1 MTNQAKSN
9 NLNCLTDPI
18 LQKFNRLFVLSY
30 EKEDE
35 SISYSDYYLRN
46 INIGDYKVLIDG
58 KSFFEITIKNKEK
71 NMKKL
76 WESVKIMII

>member
-46 INIGDYKVLIDG
+46 INIGDYKVLIDR
-58 KSFFEITIKNKEK
+58 KRFSEISIKNKEK

-76 WESVKIMII
+76 SESVKIMII

>member
-46 INIGDYKVLIDG
+46 INTGDYKVLIDG
-58 KSFFEITIKNKEK
+58 KSFFEISIKNKEK

>member
-30 EKEDE
+30 EKKDE
-35 SISYSDYYLRN
+35 SISYSDYYLQN

-58 KSFFEITIKNKEK
+58 KTFFEISIKNKEK

-76 WESVKIMII
+76 SESVKIMII

>member
-9 NLNCLTDPI
+9 NLKCLTDPI

-58 KSFFEITIKNKEK
+58 KTFFEISIKNKEK

-76 WESVKIMII
+76 SESVKIMII

>member
-58 KSFFEITIKNKEK
+58 KTFFEISIKNKEK

-76 WESVKIMII
+76 SESVKIMII

>member
-30 EKEDE
+30 EKKDE

-46 INIGDYKVLIDG
+46 INIGDYKVLIDR
-58 KSFFEITIKNKEK
+58 KRFSEISIKNKEK

-76 WESVKIMII
+76 SESVKIMII

>member
-1 MTNQAKSN
+1 MTNHAKSN
-9 NLNCLTDPI
+9 HLNCLTDPI

-58 KSFFEITIKNKEK
+58 KRFFEISIKNKEK

-76 WESVKIMII
+76 

>member
-58 KSFFEITIKNKEK
+58 KRFFEISIKNKEK

-76 WESVKIMII
+76 SESVKIMII

>member
-58 KSFFEITIKNKEK
+58 KSFFEISIKNKEK

>member
-35 SISYSDYYLRN
+35 SISYSDYYLLN

-58 KSFFEITIKNKEK
+58 KTFFEISIKNKEK

-76 WESVKIMII
+76 SESVKIMII